1 MNRPIGYRWKFYLTY
16 VSAYTSHLYG
26 EATVNGIERQ
36 FPVWKW
42 YYERFLPQYKSAK
55 ILDAGCGNGGFL
67 LWLQRMGYVNA
78 SGIDISPEQVE
89 VAKKFGVKV
98 VEQGNIIEW
107 MKDKKELYDMIFAR
121 DVIEHFG
128 KDEIF
133 KVVES
138 FSNTLKDGGIL
149 VLYTPNAESP
159 FGCRLLYGDFTHEV
173 SFTRSSLGQV
183 LRVAGFTEVAF
194 YPTGPVPKGI
204 KSAIR
209 FLLWKMIET
218 ILRFYMLVETGS
230 GDGIYTQTIICMAK
244 K

>member
-1 MNRPIGYRWKFYLTY
+1 MNRPVGYREKLYSTY
-16 VSAYTSHLYG
+16 VSAHAFHLYG
-26 EATVNGIERQ
+26 EATVEGIERQ
-36 FPVWKW
+36 FPVWKG
-42 YYERFLPQYKSAK
+42 YYEKFLPQDKSAK
-55 ILDAGCGNGGFL
+55 ILEVGCGNGGLL

-89 VAKKFGVKV
+89 VAKKLGVKV
-98 VEQGNIIEW
+98 VEQGDIIEW

-121 DVIEHFG
+121 DVIEHFR

-133 KVVES
+133 TVVES
-138 FSNTLKDGGIL
+138 CHKALKDGGIL
-149 VLYTPNAESP
+149 VLYTLNSESP
-159 FGCRLLYGDFTHEV
+159 FGCRYRYGDFTHELG
-173 SFTRSSLGQV
+173 FTRASLAQI